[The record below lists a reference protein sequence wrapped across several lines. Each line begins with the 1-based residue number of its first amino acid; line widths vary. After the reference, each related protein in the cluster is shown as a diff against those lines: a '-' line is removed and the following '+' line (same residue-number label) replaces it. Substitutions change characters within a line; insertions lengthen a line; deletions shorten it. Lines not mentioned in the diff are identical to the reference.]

1 MKSLATLF
9 FSIFALV
16 VSAQHV
22 DIFNSKVT
30 WEGKK
35 VTGAHQG
42 EIFIKSA
49 TLEFTGEELS
59 GGSFVLDMSSIT
71 CTDLEGKSAE
81 SLVGHLKSDDFF
93 STEKFPEARLDF
105 VNVKHIEGV
114 DYRVT
119 AALTIKGV
127 SHPVVFVADMRDGLA
142 TAKVKVDRTKYDIK
156 YGSGSFFDNLGDKA
170 IDDIFT
176 VNVSFP
182 YTVK

>member
-1 MKSLATLF
+1 MKSLTTLL
-9 FSIFALV
+9 FSVFALL

-22 DIFNSKVT
+22 DILNSKVT

-49 TLEFTGEELS
+49 TLEFTEDKLT
-59 GGSFVLDMSSIT
+59 GGNFVLDMSSIT
-71 CTDLEGKSAE
+71 CTDLKGNAATD
-81 SLVGHLKSDDFF
+81 LVGHLKSDDFF
-93 STEKFPEARLDF
+93 STEKFPEASLDF
-105 VNVKHIEGV
+105 LDVRHIEGV

-119 AALTIKGV
+119 ATLTIKGI

-142 TAKVKVDRTKYDIK
+142 TAKIKVDRTKYDIK

-170 IDDIFT
+170 IDDIFI